1 MTAFFIGCV
10 GLGLLG
16 GCSQTKTMESVPNE
30 PVVATG
36 PVGKFQASWESLA
49 QYQTPDWFR
58 DAKFG
63 IWAHWTAQCVP
74 EQGDWY
80 ARKMYIYGDADYRFQ
95 LTHYG
100 HPSQFGFKDIDH
112 IWHAEHWDPEKLI
125 ELYKRAGAKYFVAL
139 ANHHDNFDC
148 FDSTYQPWNSVNI
161 GPHKDIVGLWEAA
174 ARRNGL
180 RFGVSVHCAR
190 AWTWFEVAQGSDP
203 EGPMKG
209 VPYDGK
215 LTKADGA
222 GQWWEGYDPQ
232 DLYAQNHAIGA
243 KPDQAYVD
251 KFFNRTKELIDKY
264 QPDLIYFDDHVMP
277 LADVSDVGLRLT
289 AYYYNENMR
298 LHGGKLE
305 AVVNTKHLSL
315 LQQHGVVMDRER
327 ARSREIDPLPYQ
339 TDTCIGDWHYRRGIK
354 YRTAP
359 MIIQYL
365 IDIVS
370 KNGNL
375 LLSIPVRGD
384 GMLDDDELKF
394 VADLTRW
401 MDVNGECIFGTR
413 PFSVFGEG
421 PALSKATTRG
431 MEHDWALMGAEDI
444 RFTTKGDVLYAIAMG
459 WPADGKLRIKTLAA
473 GSADYPGEIGGIGL
487 LGSSA
492 KLTWTRDAEE
502 LTINLPSV
510 RPCDVAYA
518 FRITPA
524 VGGGH

>member
-1 MTAFFIGCV
+1 
-10 GLGLLG
+10 
-16 GCSQTKTMESVPNE
+16 
-30 PVVATG
+30 
-36 PVGKFQASWESLA
+36 
-49 QYQTPDWFR
+49 
-58 DAKFG
+58 
-63 IWAHWTAQCVP
+63 
-74 EQGDWY
+74 
-80 ARKMYIYGDADYRFQ
+80 
-95 LTHYG
+95 
-100 HPSQFGFKDIDH
+100 
-112 IWHAEHWDPEKLI
+112 
-125 ELYKRAGAKYFVAL
+125 
-139 ANHHDNFDC
+139 
-148 FDSTYQPWNSVNI
+148 
-161 GPHKDIVGLWEAA
+161 
-174 ARRNGL
+174 
-180 RFGVSVHCAR
+180 
-190 AWTWFEVAQGSDP
+190 
-203 EGPMKG
+203 
-209 VPYDGK
+209 
-215 LTKADGA
+215 
-222 GQWWEGYDPQ
+222 
-232 DLYAQNHAIGA
+232 
-243 KPDQAYVD
+243 
-251 KFFNRTKELIDKY
+251 
-264 QPDLIYFDDHVMP
+264 
-277 LADVSDVGLRLT
+277 
-289 AYYYNENMR
+289 
-298 LHGGKLE
+298 
-305 AVVNTKHLSL
+305 
-315 LQQHGVVMDRER
+315 
-327 ARSREIDPLPYQ
+327 
-339 TDTCIGDWHYRRGIK
+339 
-354 YRTAP
+354 